1 MATQKTSGTPEISKV
16 YDPKSVEKR
25 WYETWLSNGCF
36 NAEVNS
42 DKRPYTIVIPPPNVT
57 SVLHIGHAFNNT
69 VQDIFIR
76 YRRKNGFEAL
86 WMPGTDHAGIATQSV
101 VEKQLAKEGLTR
113 HDLGREKFIE
123 RVWEWKEQSGST
135 IIRQL
140 KEMGCSCDWR
150 RERFTRDEEYT
161 HSVQE
166 VFIRLFDKGLIYRG
180 QRIVNWDPQT
190 ATALSDEEVDHKDVN
205 GKLYHIRYFLK
216 DSDESIVVAT
226 TRPET
231 LLGDT
236 GVAIAPDDTEK
247 QHLVGKTVIIPFVNR
262 EVPIF
267 TDEHVDKD
275 FGSGFVKTTPAHDPN
290 DFDMGKRHGLDQILM
305 LDPNGKVYEVCKKV
319 EGSEITDEL
328 PIPESLAKLDRFE
341 ARKKIIAE
349 LDKMGQLVEIEEH
362 AHSVGHS
369 ERSGVPVEPYL
380 SSQWFV
386 KMEELAKPALQ
397 AVLNNDIR
405 LHPGDRW
412 LKTYIHWMEN
422 IRDWCISRQLWWG
435 HRIPVFYDDA
445 TGRCVAKQTI
455 EEAREALGIDN
466 VRQDEDVLD
475 TWFSSWLWPFATM
488 GWPKKTPELDYFYP
502 TSTLA
507 TGPDIIFFWVAR
519 MIIAGYEFM
528 DEKPFSDVYL
538 NGIVRDDQG
547 RKMSKSL
554 GNGIDP
560 LKIIETY
567 SADALRS
574 TLIMLSSE
582 GQDINLSESNFEVG
596 RNFSNK
602 IWNSYRFLGMHLH
615 NAPEENHSAYSEHF
629 ELADKWILSRLNN
642 VIEQVGNRLEQFQ
655 VNDSFNAIYHF
666 FWDEFCDWYLEL
678 IKARLFDDNNPT
690 ARKTALSVAKHIVRT
705 CMHLLH
711 PFIPFITEEI
721 WQQLKSDQEG
731 SIVTEAWPAVQ
742 ATYLNDTAEKEMQ
755 FIQKAISAIRTTR
768 SEMNVPPARK
778 ATLLYRTNDTT
789 VENMLLENAGYIMQL
804 AKIDKLEPLFEGQD
818 LESTAS
824 LVIDGAELFI
834 PLADLIDLDLERQRL
849 TKEIERLT
857 KQVMGLEKKLSN
869 EDFLRKAPEQVVA
882 TDRNKLQSFTEKLAK
897 VKANL
902 ERL

>member
-1 MATQKTSGTPEISKV
+1 MATHNASGAPDISKV

-25 WYETWLSNGCF
+25 WYETWLKDGCF

-42 DKRPYTIVIPPPNVT
+42 EKKPYTIVIPPPNVT

-76 YRRKNGFEAL
+76 YKRKNGFEAL
-86 WMPGTDHAGIATQSV
+86 WLPGTDHAGIATQSV
-101 VEKQLAKEGLTR
+101 VERQLRGEGLTR
-113 HDLGREKFIE
+113 HDLGREKFVE

-150 RERFTRDEEYT
+150 RERFTRDEAYT
-161 HSVQE
+161 HAVRE

-205 GKLYHIRYFLK
+205 GKLYHIRYNIK
-216 DSDESIVVAT
+216 DSDEYIVVAT

-236 GVAIAPDDTEK
+236 GVAIAPDDKEK
-247 QHLVGKTVIIPFVNR
+247 LHLVGKTVIIPFVNR
-262 EVPIF
+262 EVQIF

-275 FGSGFVKTTPAHDPN
+275 FGSGFVKATPAHDPN
-290 DFDMGKRHGLDQILM
+290 DFEMGQRNNLDQILM
-305 LDPNGKVYEVCKKV
+305 LDTDGKVYDVCKKV
-319 EGSEITDEL
+319 DGSEVTDEL
-328 PIPESLAKLDRFE
+328 PVPDSLAGLDRFV
-341 ARKKIIAE
+341 ARKQIIKE
-349 LDKMGQLVEIEEH
+349 LDEMGMLVEVEDH
-362 AHSVGHS
+362 PHSVGHS

-386 KMEELAKPALQ
+386 KMEELAKPALK
-397 AVLNNDIR
+397 AVVDGDIK

-422 IRDWCISRQLWWG
+422 VRDWCISRQLWWG

-445 TGRCVAKQTI
+445 TGKCVAKQTI
-455 EEAREALGIDN
+455 EEAREALGTEN

-488 GWPKKTPELDYFYP
+488 GWPEKTKELDYFYP
-502 TSTLA
+502 THTLV

-519 MIIAGYEFM
+519 MIVAGYEFM
-528 DEKPFSDVYL
+528 DEKPFADVYL

-560 LKIIETY
+560 LKIIDTY

-582 GQDINLSESNFEVG
+582 GQDINLSESHFEIG

-602 IWNSYRFLGMHLH
+602 IWNAYRFLGLHLH
-615 NAPEENHSAYSEHF
+615 DAPDQPFSDYEEHF
-629 ELADKWILSRLNN
+629 ELADKWILSRLNR
-642 VIEQVGNRLEQFQ
+642 VIDEVGNRLDQYQ

-678 IKARLFDDNNPT
+678 IKARLFDESNPT
-690 ARKTALSVAKHIVRT
+690 GRKTALSVARHVLRN

-711 PFIPFITEEI
+711 PFVPFITEEI
-721 WQQLKSDQEG
+721 WQQLKSDDEQ
-731 SIVTEAWPAVQ
+731 SIVIADWP
-742 ATYLNDTAEKEMQ
+742 TAEANRIDESAEQQMKFVQ
-755 FIQKAISAIRTTR
+755 NAISAIRTTR

-778 ATLLYRTNDTT
+778 ATLLYRTADAEI
-789 VENMLLENAGYIMQL
+789 ENMLLGNSGYIMQL
-804 AKIDKLEPLFEGQD
+804 AKIEKLEPHFSGQSLD
-818 LESTAS
+818 STAS
-824 LVIDGAELFI
+824 VVLDNAELFI

-849 TKEIERLT
+849 SKEIERLT

-869 EDFLRKAPEQVVA
+869 EDFLKKAPEQVVA